1 MIVGVCFRRRIKRG
15 VSQKRP
21 ATLIAQ
27 LDVPVGKIDKV
38 LPEVVLRCGKGN
50 LDKRAPLWPFWFAN
64 EAHMRF
70 PREPIAL
77 ARIAGDARANDVFPT
92 RVPAAISRNHVIKIQ
107 IAAIKNMPAI
117 LAGALVALEHVV
129 ASKLHFLFREPIEK
143 KQDNHTRHAD
153 PPRDGRDHF
162 VFRRGR
168 RKIAPT
174 LKIVRHE
181 IVGSIGRHDMGVPCI
196 DQCEGASRRADV
208 HRLPQAVQHQNLTV

>member
-1 MIVGVCFRRRIKRG
+1 M
-15 VSQKRP
+15 
-21 ATLIAQ
+21 
-27 LDVPVGKIDKV
+27 
-38 LPEVVLRCGKGN
+38 LPDVVLRCGKSD
-50 LDKRAPLWPFWFAN
+50 LDEWTPLWPLWFAN

-70 PREPIAL
+70 PRKAIAL
-77 ARIAGDARANDVFPT
+77 ARIASDARANHVFPT
-92 RVPAAISRNHVIKIQ
+92 RVPAAISRNHVIKVQ

-129 ASKLHFLFREPIEK
+129 ARELHFLFREPIEK

-153 PPRDGRDHF
+153 LPRDGRDHF
-162 VFRRGR
+162 VFRRGC

-174 LKIVRHE
+174 LEIVCHE

-208 HRLPQAVQHQNLTV
+208 HGLPQAVQHQNLTV

>member
-1 MIVGVCFRRRIKRG
+1 
-15 VSQKRP
+15 
-21 ATLIAQ
+21 
-27 LDVPVGKIDKV
+27 
-38 LPEVVLRCGKGN
+38 
-50 LDKRAPLWPFWFAN
+50 
-64 EAHMRF
+64 MRF
-70 PREPIAL
+70 PRKAIAL
-77 ARIAGDARANDVFPT
+77 ARIAGDARANHVFPT

-129 ASKLHFLFREPIEK
+129 ARELHFLFREPIEK

-153 PPRDGRDHF
+153 LPRDGRDHF
-162 VFRRGR
+162 VFRRGC

-174 LKIVRHE
+174 LEIVCHE

-208 HRLPQAVQHQNLTV
+208 HGLPQAVQHQNLTV